1 MNAVSRSE
9 SSRFINPIARQLG
22 KLLKPGKIISSALL
36 IFSFSMAVAQAGPR
50 EQAKRIHD
58 RIAGVPPSE
67 TVLQTMENQITA
79 GNPIQA
85 AFTAMENRNFYDTT
99 LKNMVMPWTNEEQTY
114 FSPLNDYVA
123 TVIGIVRDGIDFRE
137 ILSGDIIYIAD
148 PAVPNIPAYSNGN
161 NAHYEALENQHIDL
175 KANLVKRTQSS
186 VTGLPPEATA
196 GVTTTRAASRAFFID
211 GTNRAMYRF
220 TLLNQM
226 CVDLEQIMDNT
237 RAFDRIRQDV
247 SRSPGGDSRIF
258 MNTCS
263 GCHTGMDGLTGA
275 LAYYDYPYNGENFED
290 GATSYNGVGAI
301 DPDTGTRV
309 KKKYRQ
315 NSANFKFGYPTTD
328 DSWINYWRQGPNA
341 NLGWDPALPGSGNG
355 AKSMGMELAHSEA
368 FSSCQV
374 KKVFKNVC
382 FRPPVDAADRTQIS
396 NMVASF
402 KNNNYDL
409 KQVFAESAVY
419 CMGN

>member
-9 SSRFINPIARQLG
+9 SSRFTKLKACQLG
-22 KLLKPGKIISSALL
+22 KILKLGKVLATALV
-36 IFSFSMAVAQAGPR
+36 IFSFGINAAQAGPR

-67 TVLQTMENQITA
+67 TVLQTMQDQITA
-79 GNPIQA
+79 GNATQA
-85 AFTAMENRNFYDTT
+85 AFTAMLNPHFYDST
-99 LKNMVMPWTNEEQTY
+99 LKNWIMPWTNEEQTY
-114 FSPLNDYVA
+114 FAPLNDYVA
-123 TVIGIVRDGIDFRE
+123 TVIGIIRDGIDFRE
-137 ILSGDIIYIAD
+137 ILSGDIIYVAD
-148 PAVPNIPAYSNGN
+148 PALTGIPAYANGN
-161 NAHYEALENQHIDL
+161 NDHYQALEDQHIDL
-175 KANLVKRTQSS
+175 KANLVQRTQSS
-186 VTGLPPEATA
+186 VTGLPAEATA
-196 GVTTTRAASRAFFID
+196 GVITTRAASKAFFVD
-211 GTNRAMYRF
+211 GTNRAMFRF
-220 TLLNQM
+220 TLLNHM

-258 MNTCS
+258 MNSCS
-263 GCHTGMDGLTGA
+263 GCHTGMDSLTGA
-275 LAYYDYPYNGENFED
+275 LAYYDYPYTGDFEN
-290 GATSYNGVGAI
+290 GATSYNDVGAV

-315 NSANFKFGYPTTD
+315 NADNFKFGYPTVD

-368 FSSCQV
+368 FVDCQV
-374 KKVFKNVC
+374 EKVFQNVC
-382 FRPPVDAADRTQIS
+382 LRPPVDAADRNQIVS
-396 NMVASF
+396 MVASL
-402 KNNNYDL
+402 KSHSYDL
-409 KQVFAESAVY
+409 KQTFAESAVY